1 MSTTY
6 GGFKKRFQSKYIPRT
21 YINMEKQYIIEN
33 ESTDPLP
40 IVELKPFVKKVWRRE
55 KSLPSFYDML
65 PPIQLCLVVVVEFG
79 LFDSLFLFSF

>member
-1 MSTTY
+1 
-6 GGFKKRFQSKYIPRT
+6 
-21 YINMEKQYIIEN
+21 MEKQYIIEN

-65 PPIQLCLVVVVEFG
+65 PPSKPLTTIKKKREKDIFASY
-79 LFDSLFLFSF
+79 FH